1 MRVNETNQTKIRGVE
16 HPHIFDKISRYF
28 VFYTGT
34 SNLGKK
40 ECISRIYEIRLVG
53 IDALTM

>member
-1 MRVNETNQTKIRGVE
+1 MRLNETNQTKIRGVE

-34 SNLGKK
+34 SKVGKK
-40 ECISRIYEIRLVG
+40 GMYFTYL
-53 IDALTM
+53 

>member
-28 VFYTGT
+28 VFTQEPVILAKRNVFHVFMKYAWWG
-34 SNLGKK
+34 
-40 ECISRIYEIRLVG
+40 
-53 IDALTM
+53 

>member
-1 MRVNETNQTKIRGVE
+1 MRLNETNQTKIRGVE
-16 HPHIFDKISRYF
+16 HPHIFDKFPDILYSTQEP
-28 VFYTGT
+28 VK
-34 SNLGKK
+34 LAKK